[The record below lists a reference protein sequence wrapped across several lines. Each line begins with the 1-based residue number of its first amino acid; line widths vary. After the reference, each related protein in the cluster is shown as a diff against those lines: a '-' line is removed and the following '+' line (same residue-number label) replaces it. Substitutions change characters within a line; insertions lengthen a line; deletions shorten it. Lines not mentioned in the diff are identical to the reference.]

1 MILRAVMLTIALAL
15 LLAGCNS
22 SESQAPVEQASEKVE
37 PSVEQVD
44 PPKSE
49 PPKPPPVEP
58 APTPKPA
65 TSPTPAPLPPPP
77 PPSPP
82 DQLRGSY
89 DATATVKRVTD
100 GDTLDISPAIDGVED
115 VRLIGPDTPE
125 TKKPGCAVAEPYG
138 REAYAFTKSEIEG
151 RRVGVEFDRERQDRY
166 GRLLAY
172 VYEVDGDMLN
182 EVLIEEG
189 YAQVLVIAPNDRY
202 ADRFYAAQNEARA
215 AGKGIWG
222 LPPDQLA
229 QLKDRGNGIGGAGC
243 GGGAKSEE
251 PRKAPSSPPGGA
263 GGDRDCSD
271 FSSKAEASQAMRPG
285 DPDGLDKD
293 GDSLACESLP

>member
-1 MILRAVMLTIALAL
+1 M
-15 LLAGCNS
+15 
-22 SESQAPVEQASEKVE
+22 
-37 PSVEQVD
+37 
-44 PPKSE
+44 
-49 PPKPPPVEP
+49 
-58 APTPKPA
+58 
-65 TSPTPAPLPPPP
+65 
-77 PPSPP
+77 
-82 DQLRGSY
+82 
-89 DATATVKRVTD
+89 KRVAD
-100 GDTLDISPAIDGVED
+100 GDTLEISPTIDGIED
-115 VRLIGPDTPE
+115 ARLIGPDTPE
-125 TKKPGCAVAEPYG
+125 TKKPGCDVAEPYG
-138 REAYAFTKSEIEG
+138 REAYAFTKSEVEG
-151 RRVGVEFDRERQDRY
+151 RRVGVQFDRERKDRY

-172 VYEVDGDMLN
+172 VYEEDGDMLN

-202 ADRFYAAQNEARA
+202 PDRFYTAQSEARS

-251 PRKAPSSPPGGA
+251 RPKVSSSPPGGA

-271 FSSKAEASQAMRPG
+271 FSSKAAASQALRPG

-293 GDSLACESLP
+293 GDGVACESLP